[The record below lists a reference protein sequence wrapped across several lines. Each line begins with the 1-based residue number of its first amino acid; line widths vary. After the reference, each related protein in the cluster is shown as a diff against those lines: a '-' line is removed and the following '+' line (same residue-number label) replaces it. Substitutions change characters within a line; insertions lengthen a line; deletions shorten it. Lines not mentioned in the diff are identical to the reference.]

1 MKKISAKYSTFIL
14 FQKKIYTRNWI
25 KLMVIKI
32 APWFSES
39 ISRSK
44 IAPWFSESISR
55 SVVSNSLRPHGL

>member
-39 ISRSK
+39 ISRS
-44 IAPWFSESISR
+44 
-55 SVVSNSLRPHGL
+55 VVSNSLRPHGL